1 MKNKIYKI
9 SILFL
14 FVLLTKCKTEE
25 EIIKLNF
32 SNNSN
37 HNIVNKTIEVPV
49 NKLPKLNLQKLNIF
63 DNNSNKSLVY
73 QIVDINK
80 DEQADQ
86 LLFQLNIPT
95 GKSTSVTITQNENIK
110 KNDFPSKV
118 YARFVPERKDD
129 FAWENDRIAYRMYGP
144 ALEATGEI
152 SNGIDVWVKSTKS
165 LILDKWYKSEDYHTD
180 HGEGLDCYKV
190 GTTLGAGGSALFES
204 DTLNKSKNF
213 VKWNI
218 IANGPIRTIFE
229 LTYAPRKYKGANV
242 TEIKR
247 ISLDAGSNLNKI
259 EVKYLTTDNVKFK
272 NVIGVVK
279 HKGIDKGK
287 VNFNK
292 EKGIFVYWEPTSK
305 ENGNTAIGVIVNPD
319 EVDKLLETE
328 QHYLIVMKET
338 VKNNFTYYAG
348 AAWSKSGDFNSYKDW
363 INYLDN
369 FNRKFSK

>member
-1 MKNKIYKI
+1 MKNKIHKVLF
-9 SILFL
+9 LFL

-25 EIIKLNF
+25 KIIKLNF
-32 SNNSN
+32 PNNSN
-37 HNIVNKTIEVPV
+37 YNIVNKIMEVPV
-49 NKLPKLNLQKLNIF
+49 NKLRKLNLQKLNVF
-63 DNNSNKSLVY
+63 DINSNRSLVY

-80 DEQADQ
+80 DGQADL
-86 LLFQLNIPT
+86 LLFQLNIPA
-95 GKSTSVTITQNENIK
+95 GKSTLVTITQNENVK

-118 YARFVPERKDD
+118 YAGFVPERKDD
-129 FAWENDRIAYRMYGP
+129 FAWENDRIAFRMYGP

-152 SNGIDVWVKSTKS
+152 SNGIDVWVKSTKK

-180 HGEGLDCYKV
+180 HGEGLDYYKV
-190 GTTLGAGGSALFES
+190 GPSLGCGGSALMEE

-213 VKWNI
+213 VKWKI
-218 IANGPIRTIFE
+218 FENGPVRTSFQ

-247 ISLDAGSNLNKI
+247 ISLDAGNNLNKI
-259 EVKYLTTDNVKFK
+259 EVKYLTTNNVKFK

-292 EKGIFVYWEPTSK
+292 EKGIFVYWEPASK

-319 EVDKLLETE
+319 EVEKLLETE
-328 QHYLIVMKET
+328 KHYLLVMKET
-338 VKNNFTYYAG
+338 DKNSFTYYTGAG
-348 AAWSKSGDFNSYKDW
+348 WSKSGDFNNYKDW

-369 FNRKFSK
+369 LKSIFVN